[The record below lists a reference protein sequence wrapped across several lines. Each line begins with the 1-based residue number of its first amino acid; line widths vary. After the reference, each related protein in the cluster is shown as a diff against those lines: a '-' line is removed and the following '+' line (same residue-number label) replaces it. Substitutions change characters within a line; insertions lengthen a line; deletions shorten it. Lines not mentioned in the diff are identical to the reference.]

1 MRRTAPD
8 QTISGAARAPSA
20 SGRIAGIQVL
30 RAVAAL
36 SVAFLHIEQSAGVFV
51 GRPGESPWPWL
62 RLIPWEAGVDIFF
75 VVSGFV
81 MVYASARLFR
91 GAGGPRT
98 FLGRRIARV
107 VPLYWLFTT
116 MTVLVALVRPNLL
129 NEPLGSGWDAVLA
142 SYLFVPWP
150 RPDGFVQPVFRLGWT
165 LNYEMLFYAIFT
177 PFVLLSRRRAVP
189 GVVAAIGALVAVGQ
203 LTWTGNPQIGF
214 WTDPIVGEFA
224 FGVALGA
231 LRLEGIRLA
240 RPVRLALIAAGL
252 AIMAAIGVDDTQTR
266 ALSYGVPAACF
277 VAAASFG
284 SGRLGASLIAR
295 AGLLLGDA
303 SYALYLVHL
312 FPTRLLREIWW
323 RLHLVGPAGIVSF
336 IVASMAASCVAA
348 VAVHFWVERPL
359 VRAARHLLRA

>member
-1 MRRTAPD
+1 VHRPAPD
-8 QTISGAARAPSA
+8 QTISGVPRAR
-20 SGRIAGIQVL
+20 SGLGQIAGIQVL

-62 RLIPWEAGVDIFF
+62 RTIPWEAGVDIFF
-75 VVSGFV
+75 VISGFV
-81 MVYASARLFR
+81 MVYASDRLFR
-91 GAGGPRT
+91 TAGAPRT
-98 FLGRRIARV
+98 FLGRRVARV

-116 MTVLVALVRPNLL
+116 LTVLVALVRPGLL
-129 NEPLGSGWDAVLA
+129 NEPLGSGWDAVVA
-142 SYLFVPWP
+142 SYLFIPWP

-177 PFVLLSRRRAVP
+177 PFVILPRRWAVL

-203 LTWTGNPQIGF
+203 LTWTGNAQIGF

-224 FGVALGA
+224 FGVLLGA
-231 LRLEGIRLA
+231 LRLEGFHLG
-240 RPVRLALIAAGL
+240 RPARLALIAVGL
-252 AIMAAIGVDDTQTR
+252 AIMLVVGVDDTQTR
-266 ALSYGVPAACF
+266 ALSYGIPAACF
-277 VAAASFG
+277 VAAVSFG
-284 SGRLGASLIAR
+284 SGRPGASLIAR
-295 AGLLLGDA
+295 TGLLLGDA

-323 RLHLVGPAGIVSF
+323 RLHLVGPVGIVSF
-336 IVASMAASCVAA
+336 IVASMAAACVVA

-359 VRAARHLLRA
+359 VRVARRLLRA